1 MPRFT
6 QEELNLLDK
15 RSTENMLVYYEEEL
29 RRIAGGERPA
39 SLLGRPL
46 IQRLMKLG
54 ILERDWG
61 KGKKLTLSRKGRE
74 RYGLTT

>member
-1 MPRFT
+1 M
-6 QEELNLLDK
+6 NLLDK

-46 IQRLMKLG
+46 IRRLLKLG

-61 KGKKLTLSRKGRE
+61 GRKWKVTLSRKGRE
-74 RYGLTT
+74 RYGLPI